1 MPEEINRILT
11 DSITDWFFTTSRNA
25 GDNLRREGADPRRIF
40 FVGNLMIDNLLMN
53 LTRLKKPDFW
63 DQFNLSP
70 QGYLVLTLHRPV
82 TADRPEVCESITR
95 AVSSN
100 SRGLPVVF
108 PAHPRTAKT
117 IAAIISE
124 VDNVLLVDPLPYLE
138 FNYLVKNSLGV
149 ITDSGGISE
158 EATVMNVPCMTMRD
172 STERPETIA
181 IGTNELLGTDASLLP
196 ESMERLLNRRWKRG
210 SPPEKW
216 DGYTAQRI
224 VSALE
229 GILCT

>member
-1 MPEEINRILT
+1 MTGYEKVIAQSSPDLCVVVGDVNSTAACAISGKKMGVQLAHIEAGIRSGDRAMPEEINRILT

-138 FNYLVKNSLGV
+138 FNYLVKTHL
-149 ITDSGGISE
+149 
-158 EATVMNVPCMTMRD
+158 
-172 STERPETIA
+172 
-181 IGTNELLGTDASLLP
+181 
-196 ESMERLLNRRWKRG
+196 
-210 SPPEKW
+210 
-216 DGYTAQRI
+216 
-224 VSALE
+224 VS
-229 GILCT
+229 